1 MTIIKRL
8 AKCVNGYWKN
18 AILTPVFVMLE
29 VLMDVAIPYVMT
41 FLLQLFEAETID
53 VGMVVVYGAIL
64 LAMALAALV
73 FGALSGAN
81 CAKAG
86 SGFAANARK
95 EMFYAIQDYSF
106 GNIDKF
112 SPASIVT
119 RMTTDVNFVQQ
130 AFMMIIRMA
139 VRAPL
144 MLIFGIIMCVIIGGP
159 IAAIYAV
166 VIPVMIVALGFIF
179 VKASRYFKTLFK
191 KYDKLNNVVEED
203 VRGMRVVKSNVR
215 EDYEIE
221 KFTDA
226 SNDICKQ
233 YTKAQRV
240 IVLCGPLMQLSMYVC
255 ITLVF
260 YFGSKTI
267 INTAGIDLDTSRLT
281 TLVTYSSQILMSL
294 MMTSFVF
301 MQTVVA
307 KASAERVYEILEE
320 KPEIANCQTPVFEVK
335 DGSIS
340 FKNVS
345 FSYSEKAEK
354 KSLKNVSL
362 DIKSGETIGIVGGTG
377 SSKSTLVQLLPRL
390 YDVTEGSLEVGGVD
404 VRNYDVETLRKSVAM
419 VLQKNLLF
427 TGTIRE
433 NLKWG
438 KQDATDEEIKA
449 AIKLACADEFVY
461 RIGGLDFEVEQGGA
475 NLSGGQKQRLCIAR
489 ALLASPKILVLD
501 DSTSAVDMNTDK
513 AIRKAFAESIPDTTK
528 LIIAQRIASVMDADR
543 IIVMDNGEV
552 NGFGTH
558 EELMQTN
565 EIYREVYLSQTEA
578 GGDFDE
584 SENA

>member
-1 MTIIKRL
+1 MTVIKRL

-18 AILTPVFVMLE
+18 AVLTPVFVMLE
-29 VLMDVAIPYVMT
+29 VVMDVLIPYVMT
-41 FLLQLFEAETID
+41 FLLDCFNAETMD
-53 VGMVVVYGAIL
+53 MKLVFTYGGIL
-64 LAMALAALV
+64 IAMAVVALI
-73 FGALSGAN
+73 FGALSGAH
-81 CAKAG
+81 CAKAA

-95 EMFYAIQDYSF
+95 EMFYALQNYSF

-139 VRAPL
+139 VRSPL
-144 MLIFGIIMCVIIGGP
+144 MLVFGIVMCVITGGP
-159 IAAIYAV
+159 IAAIYAF
-166 VIPVMIVALGFIF
+166 VIPVMIFALILIF
-179 VKASRYFKTLFK
+179 VNASRYFKTLFK
-191 KYDKLNNVVEED
+191 KYDKMNNIVEED

-215 EDYEIE
+215 EDYETE
-221 KFTDA
+221 KFTEA
-226 SNDICKQ
+226 SGDICKQ
-233 YTKAQRV
+233 FTKAQRI
-240 IVLCGPLMQLSMYVC
+240 IVLCGPLMQLFMYIT

-267 INTAGIDLDTSRLT
+267 ISSLGLDLDTSRLT

-294 MMTSFVF
+294 MMFSFVF
-301 MQTVVA
+301 MQTVIA

-320 KPEIANCQTPVFEVK
+320 KPEITDCANPVYEVK
-335 DGSIS
+335 DGSVK
-340 FKNVS
+340 FENVT
-345 FSYSEKAEK
+345 FSYAKSPDKLCLK
-354 KSLKNVSL
+354 KINL
-362 DIKSGETIGIVGGTG
+362 DIKSGETIGIIGGTG
-377 SSKSTLVQLLPRL
+377 SGKSTLVQLIPRL
-390 YDVTEGSLEVGGVD
+390 YDVTDGKIEVGGVD
-404 VRNYDVETLRKSVAM
+404 VREYDLEVLRKSVAM
-419 VLQKNLLF
+419 VLQKNVLF
-427 TGTIRE
+427 SGTIRD

-438 KQDATDEEIKA
+438 KEDATDEEIEN
-449 AIKLACADEFVY
+449 AIRLACADEFVY

-475 NLSGGQKQRLCIAR
+475 NLSGGQRQRLCIAR

-513 AIRKAFAESIPDTTK
+513 AIRKAFREQIPDTTK

-543 IIVMDNGEV
+543 IIVMENGEV

-558 EELMQTN
+558 EELLKTN
-565 EIYREVYLSQTEA
+565 EIYREVYESQVEA

-584 SENA
+584 SANA